1 MKDTK
6 YALVTGASRGVGASS
21 AKKLASMG
29 YHTICVARDEARLKE
44 VVSEIKSDCGK
55 ADYIRADLSQ
65 DKDILD
71 LTTSLLKKFGAP
83 SICVFSAG
91 FSSDKSF
98 KNSSSELRKQEMQV
112 NFFSTSLILEK
123 IIPHCQKLD
132 AAHFI
137 AIGSLSGITGFP
149 MNASYAASKSAL
161 YAFWI
166 SLSEE
171 YSTSALDFSIL
182 IPGLLN
188 TEMSKNYSGML
199 KKRSPDCVSEQIPA
213 LIRNPQIGKTM
224 GIENKLALMMTRL
237 APNLSTKAFS
247 YLSRTLLERRKAS

>member
-1 MKDTK
+1 MK
-6 YALVTGASRGVGASS
+6 YALITGASRGVGASS

-29 YHTICVARDEARLKE
+29 YHTICVARDEEKLKA
-44 VVSEIKSDCGK
+44 VVAEIRDNSGE
-55 ADYIRADLSQ
+55 ADYIPTDLMQ
-65 DKDILD
+65 DKDILKLVSTVLD
-71 LTTSLLKKFGAP
+71 KYGPP

-98 KNSSSELRKQEMQV
+98 NHSTSDLRRQEMQV

-123 IIPHCQKLD
+123 LIPHCEDLESS
-132 AAHFI
+132 HFI

-171 YSTSALDFSIL
+171 YSDSNLDFSIL

-188 TEMSKNYSGML
+188 TEMSKNYGGML

-213 LIRNPQIGKTM
+213 LIRNPQIGKTL
-224 GIENKLALMMTRL
+224 GIENKLALMMSRL

-247 YLSRTLLERRKAS
+247 YLSRTLLERKKAS